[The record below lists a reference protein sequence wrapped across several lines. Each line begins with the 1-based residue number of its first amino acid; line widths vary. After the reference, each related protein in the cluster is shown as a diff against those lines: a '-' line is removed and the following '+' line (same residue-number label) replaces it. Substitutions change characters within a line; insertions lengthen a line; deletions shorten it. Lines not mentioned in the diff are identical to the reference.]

1 MPDSLVGNFRVGKE
15 IGRGSFA
22 VVFKGHHVVS
32 CAPCTPNSLPSFTPE
47 FLPEILCIFR
57 GTRENPTLMCLQLW
71 LPFEMQTDESSSF
84 HFGASYSVLSRACL
98 KRWSWM
104 S

>member
-32 CAPCTPNSLPSFTPE
+32 CAPCTPNSLPSFTLE
-47 FLPEILCIFR
+47 FLPSSAYSEEQGRIL
-57 GTRENPTLMCLQLW
+57 P
-71 LPFEMQTDESSSF
+71 
-84 HFGASYSVLSRACL
+84 
-98 KRWSWM
+98 
-104 S
+104 

>member
-32 CAPCTPNSLPSFTPE
+32 CAPCTPNSLLSFAPGIIFFPRSSAYSGE
-47 FLPEILCIFR
+47 QGRILP
-57 GTRENPTLMCLQLW
+57 
-71 LPFEMQTDESSSF
+71 
-84 HFGASYSVLSRACL
+84 
-98 KRWSWM
+98 
-104 S
+104 

>member
-32 CAPCTPNSLPSFTPE
+32 CALCTPNSLLSFASG
-47 FLPEILCIFR
+47 IIFSR
-57 GTRENPTLMCLQLW
+57 DPLHTLGNKG
-71 LPFEMQTDESSSF
+71 ESYLDGSTT
-84 HFGASYSVLSRACL
+84 AVATL
-98 KRWSWM
+98 
-104 S
+104 